1 MANFEG
7 ALDKGDNVLMEVSV
21 LALNTRAAKLRGT
34 AWLLGRHPTEM
45 SAVESIRVRNVGDGT
60 FSEHRVIVELNKQK
74 GLRDLLKV
82 EAAKS
87 AIDDM
92 L

>member
-7 ALDKGDNVLMEVSV
+7 AIDKGDTVVMEVSV
-21 LALNTRAAKLRGT
+21 TAINAKIAKLRGT
-34 AWLLGRHPTEM
+34 TWLLGRHPTQV
-45 SAVESIRVRNVGDGT
+45 SAVESIKVRNVGSGRV
-60 FSEHRVIVELNKQK
+60 SHHRVMVELNKDD
-74 GLRDLLKV
+74 GLRDLLKI

-87 AIDDM
+87 ALEDM

>member
-7 ALDKGDNVLMEVSV
+7 AIDKGDTVLMEVSV

-34 AWLLGRHPTEM
+34 VWLLGRHPTEV

-60 FSEHRVIVELNKQK
+60 FSEHRVIVELNKEK